1 MKKLTKVAAILMA
14 LALIVTAFAACSGD
28 KNTDPSKADSSNADT
43 SNSADANAV
52 KYTARKDDGKLI
64 MATNATFPPYEYKD
78 GDKIVG
84 IDAEV
89 AEKIAEK
96 LGKELVIE
104 DVEFGSII
112 AGVQTG
118 KFDIGMAGMTV
129 TPEREKSVNFT
140 KSYAKGVQ
148 AVIVTED
155 SPIKSLDDLK
165 GDGSMKFGVQQ
176 DTTGDIYASD
186 TAENGGYGEE
196 NVIRFK
202 AATDTVQALKSGKVD
217 AVIIDNEP
225 EKSFVA
231 STSGLKILDGAWVDE
246 DYAVCVAK
254 ENTELLNQVNKALDE
269 LKADGTLQQIVDK
282 YIPAN

>member
-1 MKKLTKVAAILMA
+1 MKKLTKVAALLMA

-118 KFDIGMAGMTV
+118 KYDMGMAGMTV

-186 TAENGGYGEE
+186 TAENGGYGED

-225 EKSFVA
+225 AKSFVA

>member
-1 MKKLTKVAAILMA
+1 MKKLTKVAALLMA
-14 LALIVTAFAACSGD
+14 LALIVTSFAACSGD
-28 KNTDPSKADSSNADT
+28 KNTDPSKADASNTDVSNA
-43 SNSADANAV
+43 SDANAV

-64 MATNATFPPYEYKD
+64 MATNATFPPYEYKE

-118 KFDIGMAGMTV
+118 KYDMGMAGMTV
-129 TPEREKSVNFT
+129 TPERQQSVNFT
-140 KSYAKGVQ
+140 NSYAKGVQ
-148 AVIVTED
+148 VVIVTED

-186 TAENGGYGEE
+186 TAENGGYGED

-225 EKSFVA
+225 AKSFVS

-254 ENTELLNQVNKALDE
+254 ENTELLNKVNEALAE

>member
-118 KFDIGMAGMTV
+118 KYDIGMAGMTV

-225 EKSFVA
+225 AKSFVA

>member
-14 LALIVTAFAACSGD
+14 LALIVPAFAACSGD

-225 EKSFVA
+225 AKSFVA

>member
-186 TAENGGYGEE
+186 TAENGGYGED

-225 EKSFVA
+225 AKSFVA

>member
-225 EKSFVA
+225 AKSFVA